1 MERSVQRILS
11 LGEGQWPTIVVYRSG
26 TYVRGAGFLLSQD
39 RPHRVN
45 PVASRQPATPDA
57 IDASENGDRGAI
69 IIRPIT
75 SLAEFR
81 ACVDV
86 QADVWGPVYN
96 DSVPASLIQVATYV
110 GGIALGAFTSRDELV
125 GFVFG
130 LTGVDGG
137 EIVHWSHMLGVRSS
151 ARNHGIGR
159 MLKDAQRAEL
169 SRRGINRMSW
179 TFDPLVAKNAH
190 LNLNRLGA
198 RVVAY
203 VPDVYGTTGS
213 PLHYGIAT
221 DRLIVSVDTR
231 AAAPPDT
238 LDTATTPLPVLS
250 PASQQGDLPVDVTA
264 PPPELWIEIPADIR
278 QIIEHEESAG
288 ATWREAVRAHFQW
301 ALALGYRVIVLQRDS
316 LRSRSYYLLR
326 RVEAR

>member
-1 MERSVQRILS
+1 M
-11 LGEGQWPTIVVYRSG
+11 
-26 TYVRGAGFLLSQD
+26 
-39 RPHRVN
+39 N
-45 PVASRQPATPDA
+45 PVASRQPATPDTIA
-57 IDASENGDRGAI
+57 VSKDRDRDTI
-69 IIRPIT
+69 TIRTIA

-86 QADVWGPVYN
+86 QADVWGPAYN
-96 DSVPASLIQVATYV
+96 DSVPASLIQVATYI
-110 GGIALGAFTSRDELV
+110 GGIALGAFTRRDELV

-151 ARNHGIGR
+151 ARNQGIGR

-198 RVVAY
+198 HVVAY

-231 AAAPPDT
+231 ATAPSDA
-238 LDTATTPLPVLS
+238 LDSVTTSLPVLS
-250 PASQQGDLPVDVTA
+250 PVSQPGDLPVNATT

-301 ALALGYRVIVLQRDS
+301 ALARGYRVIALQRDS
-316 LRSRSYYLLR
+316 VRSRSYYLLR
-326 RVEAR
+326 RGEAR